1 MAQQGGTGEF
11 MRDRALEALAIL
23 SINDDYFLT
32 HIRDNL
38 EPTLWEHAFALSP
51 SEMRIVK
58 KFFNETAANSDQE
71 IINRLKDPIAERRW

>member
-23 SINDDYFLT
+23 SINDDHFLT

-51 SEMRIVK
+51 SEMQIVK
-58 KFFNETAANSDQE
+58 DFFNETAGKSDQQ
-71 IINRLKDPIAERRW
+71 IIDRLKNPLTARRW